1 MICYRMV
8 RQTFDI
14 HDKWRVIVYWNIDY
28 DFFETIARE
37 LYSLGASKS
46 TVKGIYSTITTDG
59 KAFTYCNGHT
69 SVVGFNNHHNEADYL
84 NSIVHEAEH
93 IKQAILEEYNIKDSD
108 EAPAYLLGYVVM
120 EMYKAFRNL
129 EKL

>member
-28 DFFETIARE
+28 DFFETIAQE
-37 LYSLGASKS
+37 LYSLGASES
-46 TVKGIYSTITTDG
+46 TVKETYSTMTTDG

-69 SVVGFNNHHNEADYL
+69 SIVSFNKHHNEVDYL

-93 IKQAILEEYNIKDSD
+93 IKQAILEEYNIKGSG

-120 EMYKAFRNL
+120 EMFKAFRNL
-129 EKL
+129 KKI